1 MPPIV
6 PKSPEVPRTPE
17 NQQEN
22 PELSA
27 SAETPE
33 REAQPERQPAAVE
46 RQPAAAAAPAAPV
59 RPQKDPELM
68 RVERTLE
75 DGLGDIYVAMPKA
88 ARQRF
93 KLKGEAVAVT
103 LRTMIASAKISAKK
117 VLALIRD
124 WLKMI
129 PGVNRYFLEQ
139 EAKLKTDR
147 ILELAAKRKDGAGQ

>member
-1 MPPIV
+1 MPPIG

-22 PELSA
+22 PELAA
-27 SAETPE
+27 SAEAPE
-33 REAQPERQPAAVE
+33 RAAEPEKQPTVAE
-46 RQPAAAAAPAAPV
+46 RQPAAAAAPTAPV

-75 DGLGDIYVAMPKA
+75 DGLGDIYVSMPKA

-93 KLKGEAVAVT
+93 KQKGEAVAVT
-103 LRTMIASAKISAKK
+103 LRNMIAGAKVSAKK
-117 VLALIRD
+117 VLALIRE

-139 EAKLKTDR
+139 EAKIKTDR